1 MNLGP
6 QPAAGLEFRIKEGRI
21 EWDQG
26 PATLTA
32 EAVIAAERWGTDLL
46 GSEKWLQA
54 FLANGKQPAKEI
66 VQQGRECGYS
76 EKTLRRAK
84 AALGVRSEK
93 GQFDGASIWFWLLQ
107 SDTGDANETVAIF
120 ENDGHLRANSRES
133 LEGGQLTDWPSSTG
147 ENDRLR

>member
-1 MNLGP
+1 MGP
-6 QPAAGLEFRIKEGRI
+6 GTGNAYGR
-21 EWDQG
+21 
-26 PATLTA
+26 
-32 EAVIAAERWGTDLL
+32 AVIAAERWGTDLL

-66 VQQGRECGYS
+66 IELGRECGYS

-107 SDTGDANETVAIF
+107 SDTSDANETVAIF
-120 ENDGHLRANSRES
+120 
-133 LEGGQLTDWPSSTG
+133 
-147 ENDRLR
+147 